1 MDLLKRSSALSNKV
15 EQSFN
20 SFRPVI
26 QGKDSTE
33 MAIKYPTW
41 KQAEGSGLESIKK
54 KIVFTGVKDGLDNN
68 GEINGIGDEINIF
81 DDEVFI
87 LPLNGNGDN

>member
-1 MDLLKRSSALSNKV
+1 
-15 EQSFN
+15 
-20 SFRPVI
+20 
-26 QGKDSTE
+26 